1 MSGNTTVEDWLR
13 SLGLLTYTEAFIDNG
28 YDDLDICKQIGDED
42 LDAIG
47 VINSKDRKDILASV
61 TLLRDKG
68 VNAVYFTL
76 EGNESTET
84 LGQTDREKFRRDDLI
99 SKMKELLA
107 EDNCVLSENLPV
119 SIDKDILRGGT
130 EEKTKILCRVLCL

>member
-28 YDDLDICKQIGDED
+28 YDDFDICKQIGDED